1 MSPETIFHLSNSI
14 ALLGWILLIVIS
26 PFWLSFDKPL
36 IGIVIALF
44 ALTYF
49 WLLAQN
55 FRFSDMEKFNTLDG
69 VMELFTSKIAVT
81 TAWLHFL
88 AFDLLAGIWIKK
100 NAMQHGIKHW
110 ILLPCFFFT
119 FMIGPVGV
127 LLYLIIRTIHTKQY
141 FADNH

>member
-1 MSPETIFHLSNSI
+1 MTPDAIFQLSNTI
-14 ALLGWILLIVIS
+14 ALLGWLVLVIAS
-26 PFWLSFDKPL
+26 PFWVSFDKLL
-36 IGIVIALF
+36 IGIVVTIF

-55 FRFSDMEKFNTLDG
+55 FKFSEMEKFSTLDG

-88 AFDLLAGIWIKK
+88 AFDLMAGIWIKK
-100 NAMQHGIKHW
+100 NATVHGIKHW
-110 ILLPCFFFT
+110 LLLPCFFFT

-127 LLYLIIRTIHTKQY
+127 LLYLLIRFIHTKQY
-141 FADNH
+141 FADNY

>member
-1 MSPETIFHLSNSI
+1 MTPDAIFQLSNSI
-14 ALLGWILLIVIS
+14 ALLGWLVLVIAS
-26 PFWLSFDKPL
+26 PFWLSFDKLL
-36 IGIVIALF
+36 IGIVVTLF

-55 FRFSDMEKFNTLDG
+55 FKFSDMEKFSTLDG

-88 AFDLLAGIWIKK
+88 AFDLMAGIWIKK
-100 NAMQHGIKHW
+100 NAVVHGIKHW
-110 ILLPCFFFT
+110 VLLPCFFFT

-127 LLYLIIRTIHTKQY
+127 LFYLIIRFVHTKQY
-141 FADNH
+141 FADNY